1 MPRDRPSRIS
11 GNVTIGGDA
20 SLAVNAAQS
29 AVRCPKPKCAVAVFV
44 NSIDGAFAQALRAA
58 SSLPYQPEAIKPRI
72 PDSAI
77 RAGRTL
83 VGTAASAVGI
93 TLASAAISAARQ
105 RKEDQ

>member
-1 MPRDRPSRIS
+1 MGVFTRKSRWQKA
-11 GNVTIGGDA
+11 G
-20 SLAVNAAQS
+20 
-29 AVRCPKPKCAVAVFV
+29 
-44 NSIDGAFAQALRAA
+44 
-58 SSLPYQPEAIKPRI
+58 EAIKPRI